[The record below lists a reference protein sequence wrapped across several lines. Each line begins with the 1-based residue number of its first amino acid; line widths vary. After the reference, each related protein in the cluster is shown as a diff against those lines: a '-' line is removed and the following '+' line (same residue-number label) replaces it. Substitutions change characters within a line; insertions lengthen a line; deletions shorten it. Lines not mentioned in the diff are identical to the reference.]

1 MIDDATFK
9 GEYFQYFSLAEGVYA
24 AIVIADSGAFG
35 NCAIVDSG
43 DHTIIFD
50 TSESPA
56 SALEL
61 KRAAELLTGR
71 PVNFVII
78 SHAHPDHVFGAQIF
92 DTSVPVIS
100 TLITR
105 QEIFNLV
112 EYVKENKREIAGW
125 EEYLSN
131 QREELHAAT
140 DEKAR
145 DQLRKSIARIER
157 SIKDIPQLVLRL
169 PTVTFVNQIVI
180 HGSQRDVVLTTNGAG
195 HTASDCFVLLPD
207 DKILLAGDLAFFQRQ
222 PYMGD
227 CNPAAWTAQ
236 IDKLLELDLD
246 LIVPGHGGVGAKADL
261 LLEKDY
267 LQYIEQFVKHG
278 IDSGLNFDAILEQP
292 LPAPFFDW
300 SVDGKASEPNVRFVF
315 DRETK

>member
-1 MIDDATFK
+1 MIDDAAFK
-9 GEYFQYFSLAEGVYA
+9 GEYFQYFSLADGVYA
-24 AIVIADSGAFG
+24 AIAIADSGAFG

-43 DHTIIFD
+43 DHTIVFD

-61 KRAAELLTGR
+61 KRTAESLTGR
-71 PVNFVII
+71 PVSFVII
-78 SHAHPDHVFGAQIF
+78 SHAHPDHIFGTQVFNR
-92 DTSVPVIS
+92 SVPVIS

-105 QEIFNLV
+105 QEIFDLV
-112 EYVKENKREIAGW
+112 EYVKENKREIVGW
-125 EEYLSN
+125 EEYLSKR
-131 QREELHAAT
+131 REELHAAT

-145 DQLRKSIARIER
+145 DHLRKSIARIER
-157 SIKDIPQLVLRL
+157 SIKDIPQLELRP
-169 PTVTFVNQIVI
+169 PTVTFVSQLVI
-180 HGSQRDVVLTTNGAG
+180 HGSKRDVVLTTNGAG

-207 DKILLAGDLAFFQRQ
+207 DNILLAGDLAFFQRQ

-227 CNPAAWTAQ
+227 CNPAAWIAQ
-236 IDKLLELDLD
+236 IDKLQELDLD
-246 LIVPGHGGVGAKADL
+246 LIVPGHGGIGGKADL

-278 IDSGLNFDAILEQP
+278 IESGLSIDAILEQP

-300 SVDGKASEPNVRFVF
+300 SVDGKASEPNVRFIF
-315 DRETK
+315 DREAK